1 MLALVLSFIVLLGL
15 VLWRLLALERQTRE
29 QRRVIE
35 ELHRRLW
42 QVEDLVALLHRDR
55 ESRHD

>member
-1 MLALVLSFIVLLGL
+1 MLALVLGFIVLLGL